1 MTTLELADIQVDD
14 LESLRRALEA
24 DTHGDGE
31 VRWTTVKLANLYIRD
46 NSAEINPESMWVCV
60 QVGAL
65 MINNQT
71 YVLSPH
77 SLDAHI
83 TLGYWIPNP
92 SEEEPGKLQK
102 KQTNFL
108 LGKLQKKYLAEN
120 EIMEME
126 VTQGKKSKPNLLL
139 LEFMVHSRGGGKLH
153 SLRQSL
159 QTQADKLKL
168 LSDEWGNRT
177 LSGRGL
183 VFHLSIH
190 ARAIARGNYV
200 RT

>member
-1 MTTLELADIQVDD
+1 
-14 LESLRRALEA
+14 
-24 DTHGDGE
+24 
-31 VRWTTVKLANLYIRD
+31 
-46 NSAEINPESMWVCV
+46 
-60 QVGAL
+60 

-71 YVLSPH
+71 YVLPPDSV
-77 SLDAHI
+77 DAHI
-83 TLGYWIPNP
+83 TLGYWKPHKP
-92 SEEEPGKLQK
+92 SEPEPGKLQE
-102 KQTNFL
+102 KQKNFR